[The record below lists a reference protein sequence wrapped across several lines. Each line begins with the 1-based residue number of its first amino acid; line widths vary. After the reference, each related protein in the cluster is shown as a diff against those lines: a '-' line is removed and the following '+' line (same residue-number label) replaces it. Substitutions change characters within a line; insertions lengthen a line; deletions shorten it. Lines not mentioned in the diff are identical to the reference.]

1 VFIGADFVDKVLQ
14 IMYYNLVDVYIHRLK
29 EGKNM
34 LDILK
39 CTLGGADL
47 SSNDLI
53 VIPTLTSTIVTIVQW
68 VIPVI
73 LIVLGMIDLGK
84 AVTSNDEK
92 QMKEAQK
99 TLIKRVIYAV
109 LVLFIVAIVRFV
121 FSALAPDDNSKK
133 SVSGCINCFINKQ
146 DC

>member
-1 VFIGADFVDKVLQ
+1 
-14 IMYYNLVDVYIHRLK
+14 MYYKFVDVYIHRLK

-34 LDILK
+34 LEILK
-39 CTLGGADL
+39 CTLGEADL
-47 SSNDLI
+47 SSADLK
-53 VIPTLTSTIVTIVQW
+53 VIPALTSNVVTIVQW

-121 FSALAPDDNSKK
+121 FSALAPDDDSKK
-133 SVSGCINCFINKQ
+133 SVSTCINCFINEK

>member
-1 VFIGADFVDKVLQ
+1 
-14 IMYYNLVDVYIHRLK
+14 
-29 EGKNM
+29 M
-34 LDILK
+34 LEILK

-47 SSNDLI
+47 SSTDLK
-53 VIPTLTSTIVTIVQW
+53 VIPALTSTVVSIVQW

-121 FSALAPDDNSKK
+121 FSALAPDSAGGIDSDTP
-133 SVSGCINCFINKQ
+133 SSSISGCIDCFINNNCTKKK
-146 DC
+146 

>member
-1 VFIGADFVDKVLQ
+1 MLEILACSVGGVSMKNNAIPALTTTVVSVFKI
-14 IMYYNLVDVYIHRLK
+14 
-29 EGKNM
+29 
-34 LDILK
+34 
-39 CTLGGADL
+39 
-47 SSNDLI
+47 
-53 VIPTLTSTIVTIVQW
+53 

-73 LIVLGMIDLGK
+73 LIVLGMVDLGK

-109 LVLFIVAIVRFV
+109 LIFFITSLVQWIFA
-121 FSALAPDDNSKK
+121 ALVPDGDKAKNNNNAAS
-133 SVSGCINCFINKQ
+133 CISCFISKTE

>member
-1 VFIGADFVDKVLQ
+1 
-14 IMYYNLVDVYIHRLK
+14 
-29 EGKNM
+29 M
-34 LDILK
+34 LEILK

-47 SSNDLI
+47 NSADLK
-53 VIPTLTSTIVTIVQW
+53 VIPALTSTVVTIVQW

-121 FSALAPDDNSKK
+121 FSALAPDDDSKK
-133 SVSGCINCFINKQ
+133 SVSTCINCFINEK

>member
-1 VFIGADFVDKVLQ
+1 
-14 IMYYNLVDVYIHRLK
+14 MYYKLVDVYVHRLK

-53 VIPTLTSTIVTIVQW
+53 VIPTLTSTIITIVQW

-109 LVLFIVAIVRFV
+109 LVAIVRFV

>member
-1 VFIGADFVDKVLQ
+1 
-14 IMYYNLVDVYIHRLK
+14 
-29 EGKNM
+29 M

-39 CTLGGADL
+39 CTLGGANLQNPDL
-47 SSNDLI
+47 F

-99 TLIKRVIYAV
+99 TLIKRVVYAV

-121 FSALAPDDNSKK
+121 FSALAPDNKSKE
-133 SVSGCINCFINKQ
+133 SVSACINCFINKTN
-146 DC
+146 C

>member
-1 VFIGADFVDKVLQ
+1 
-14 IMYYNLVDVYIHRLK
+14 
-29 EGKNM
+29 M

-47 SSNDLI
+47 KEADLF
-53 VIPTLTSTIVTIVQW
+53 VIPTLTSTVVSIVQW

-121 FSALAPDDNSKK
+121 FSALAPNDDSKQ
-133 SVSGCINCFINKQ
+133 SVSACIECFINKNN
-146 DC
+146 C

>member
-1 VFIGADFVDKVLQ
+1 
-14 IMYYNLVDVYIHRLK
+14 MYYNLVDVYIHRLK

-34 LDILK
+34 LEILG
-39 CTLGGADL
+39 CTLGGVNSWTDDIAT
-47 SSNDLI
+47 
-53 VIPTLTSTIVTIVQW
+53 IPKLTSTVVSIIQW

-121 FSALAPDDNSKK
+121 FSALAPEGTENSI
-133 SVSGCINCFINKQ
+133 SGCIDCFVNGPTGKNC
-146 DC
+146 

>member
-1 VFIGADFVDKVLQ
+1 
-14 IMYYNLVDVYIHRLK
+14 
-29 EGKNM
+29 M

-47 SSNDLI
+47 SSNDLK
-53 VIPTLTSTIVTIVQW
+53 VIPALTSTVVTIVQW

-121 FSALAPDDNSKK
+121 FSALAPTDESKTK
-133 SVSGCINCFINKQ
+133 VSGCINCFINKK